1 MADETVTGLL
11 ARWSSGDREALDQ
24 LMPLVYN
31 ELRRIAS
38 NHLRHERAGHTLQ
51 TSAVVH
57 EAYMKLVDQPNAHWR
72 DRGHF
77 YAVASQMI
85 RRILVDHARGHNR
98 LKRGAGAAPVDLDAA
113 LYIAPEKGRELI
125 ALDDALDALAQF
137 DQQQCRVVELR
148 FFGGLTVE
156 EAADVLAISRATVNR
171 DWMTAR
177 AWLMREL
184 GSGASALA

>member
-1 MADETVTGLL
+1 MADDTVTGLL
-11 ARWSSGDREALDQ
+11 ARWGGGDRQALDQ

-57 EAYMKLVDQPNAHWR
+57 EAYLKLVDQKNAQWR

-85 RRILVDHARGHNR
+85 RRILVDHARGHAR
-98 LKRGAGAAPVDLDAA
+98 LKRGAGIAPVELDAA
-113 LYIAPEKGRELI
+113 LYISPEKGRELI
-125 ALDDALDALAQF
+125 ALDDALATLEQL

-171 DWMTAR
+171 DWVTAR

-184 GSGASALA
+184 GGAESHA